1 MIFVIDDDE
10 IMRECV
16 KKACNGYEVKEFQNA
31 LVAMEAISDETFP
44 QMIFLDV
51 MLTGPDGF
59 TFLNE
64 LMTYDDTAT
73 IPIVI
78 ISGVDF
84 GEKDLSAYGV
94 VEVLN
99 KDSFKPSDIKR
110 LLEDYAK

>member
-1 MIFVIDDDE
+1 MIFIIDDDE
-10 IMRECV
+10 IMRGCI
-16 KKACNGYEVKEFQNA
+16 KRACSGYEVLEFQDA
-31 LVAMEAISDETFP
+31 LEAMEAISSGMLP
-44 QMIFLDV
+44 KMIFLDV

-64 LMTYDDTAT
+64 LMTYDDTMT

-84 GEKDLSAYGV
+84 REKDLSAYGV
-94 VEVLN
+94 VEILS
-99 KDSFKPSDIKR
+99 KDSFKPDDIRK

>member
-16 KKACNGYEVKEFQNA
+16 KRACTGYEVLGFQNA
-31 LVAMEAISDETFP
+31 LEAMEAISDGVLP
-44 QMIFLDV
+44 KMIFLDV

-64 LMTYDDTAT
+64 LMTYDDTAM

-84 GEKDLSAYGV
+84 REKDLSAYGV
-94 VEVLN
+94 VEILN

-110 LLEDYAK
+110 VLEDYAK